1 MLWKILTWFLQ
12 SLGFVDCFPVRR
24 RRNRVI
30 KIIMH
35 SDSSEVLHFGF
46 GSISTSDCCTVVIVE
61 YEKYYVK
68 GKNENPKGNNQK
80 SSEGKGT

>member
-1 MLWKILTWFLQ
+1 
-12 SLGFVDCFPVRR
+12 
-24 RRNRVI
+24 
-30 KIIMH
+30 MH